1 MVKKYID
8 FMQHN
13 IKMWRVLG
21 WSIKKCGSFLKYAVL
36 AFAFFFF
43 CFWWSKPKAIL
54 LVTIN
59 QIYKQKKMD
68 HKKVFWKQLVLKG
81 KEIFLKKTKMLL
93 ILLLFASLGCLLVG
107 LRDYNSKWGR
117 AVDDFLKFLIE
128 GGIFFRL
135 NPHESRT

>member
-1 MVKKYID
+1 MDLKKS
-8 FMQHN
+8 
-13 IKMWRVLG
+13 L
-21 WSIKKCGSFLKYAVL
+21 LKAMS
-36 AFAFFFF
+36 AEG
-43 CFWWSKPKAIL
+43 
-54 LVTIN
+54 
-59 QIYKQKKMD
+59 Q
-68 HKKVFWKQLVLKG
+68 
-81 KEIFLKKTKMLL
+81 EIFFKKTKALL